1 MAQPTNSADLN
12 QHQHQQQWTQQP
24 HQYQQQWMAMQYP
37 AAAMAMMQQQMMMY
51 PQHYMPYVH
60 HYPPPHQQQQQLKSQ
75 PQPPPPSHQQYQQQ
89 KQGSSDEIRTIWLG
103 DLHHWMGENYL
114 HSCFA
119 HTGEVKIASLFNP
132 CHPDYERNTSVDLA
146 LDPSLDSHLVAAT
159 IDLSFLQLDKLNS
172 SSFFTVVLSAKV
184 IRNKQTGQSEGYGFV
199 EFYSRATAEKVLNG
213 YNGTMMPNTDQP
225 FRLNWA
231 TFSAGDRRSD
241 ASTDLSI
248 FVGDLAVDVTDA
260 MLQETFASRFTS
272 VKGAKVVIDSNT
284 GRSKGYGFVRFA
296 DENER
301 TRAMTEMNGVYC
313 SSRPMRIGVATPKK
327 SYGYQQQYSSQVVVL
342 ANGHSSNGAIAQGSQ
357 PEGDASNTTIFVGGL
372 DSDVSDED
380 LRQPF
385 LQFGEVVSVK
395 IPVGKGCGFV
405 QFSDR
410 KNAEEAIQALNGT
423 VIGKQTVRLSWGR
436 SPGNKHWRTDSN
448 GGHYGSN
455 GYATRQNQD
464 MSSNPAASVQGAS
477 S

>member
-1 MAQPTNSADLN
+1 
-12 QHQHQQQWTQQP
+12 
-24 HQYQQQWMAMQYP
+24 MQYP

-60 HYPPPHQQQQQLKSQ
+60 HYMPPHQQQLKPQPQLFQQL
-75 PQPPPPSHQQYQQQ
+75 QQQ
-89 KQGSSDEIRTIWLG
+89 KQGSSDEIRTVWLG
-103 DLHHWMGENYL
+103 DLHHWMDENYL
-114 HSCFA
+114 HNCFA
-119 HTGEVKIASLFNP
+119 HTGEV
-132 CHPDYERNTSVDLA
+132 V
-146 LDPSLDSHLVAAT
+146 
-159 IDLSFLQLDKLNS
+159 
-172 SSFFTVVLSAKV
+172 SAKV

-231 TFSAGDRRSD
+231 TFGAGDRRSE
-241 ASTDLSI
+241 ASSDLSI

-260 MLQETFASRFTS
+260 MLHETFASRYAS

-284 GRSKGYGFVRFA
+284 GRSKGYGFVRFG
-296 DENER
+296 DEAER
-301 TRAMTEMNGVYC
+301 SRAMTEMNGCYC
-313 SSRPMRIGVATPKK
+313 SNRPMRTGVATPKK
-327 SYGYQQQYSSQVVVL
+327 SHGYQQQYSSQAVVL
-342 ANGHSSNGAIAQGSQ
+342 ANGHSSNGANTQGSQ
-357 PEGDASNTTIFVGGL
+357 PEGDSNNTTIFVGGL
-372 DSDVSDED
+372 DSDVRDDD

-410 KNAEEAIQALNGT
+410 KNAEEALQALNGT

-448 GGHYGSN
+448 GGGHYGSQ
-455 GYATRQNQD
+455 GSAMRQNQD
-464 MSSNPAASVQGAS
+464 VSMNVAAAVQGAS
-477 S
+477 